1 MRAVVLAGGLGTR
14 LRPYT
19 TIIPKPL
26 VPVGDR
32 PILQHIIDRLSS
44 AGFRDIDLC
53 VNYLGGLIR
62 AYFSES
68 AVVPEGVRLR
78 WHWEESPLGTAGA
91 LKMIPDLSGSFIVM
105 NGDVLTS
112 LDYRD
117 LYEFHCESDAALTIA
132 MHQKAVNID
141 LGVIECVAGGVLGY
155 IEKPTL
161 NYDVSMGV
169 YVYDARALDY
179 LPDGECQF
187 PDLVHR
193 LILAGERV
201 VGYRNDAIWYDI
213 GTMSEYE
220 RAISDAALMSMM
232 YDAVDNDAAA
242 AAVDL
247 TTANRLQSVKG

>member
-1 MRAVVLAGGLGTR
+1 MRAVILAGGLGTR

-26 VPVGDR
+26 VPVGER
-32 PILQHIIDRLSS
+32 PILQHIIERLSA

-62 AYFSES
+62 AYFNES
-68 AVVPEGVRLR
+68 AELPESVRLR
-78 WHWEESPLGTAGA
+78 WHWEDSPLGTAGA
-91 LKMIPDLSGSFIVM
+91 LRTIPDLSGSFIVM
-105 NGDVLTS
+105 NGDILTS

-117 LYEFHCESDAALTIA
+117 LYEFHCASDAALTIA
-132 MHQKAVNID
+132 MHQKSVNID
-141 LGVIECVAGGVLGY
+141 LGVIECVAGGVRDY

-169 YVYDARALDY
+169 YVYDARALSH

-187 PDLVHR
+187 PILVQR
-193 LILAGERV
+193 LIAAGERV
-201 VGYRNDAIWYDI
+201 VGYRSDAIWYDI

-220 RAISDAALMSMM
+220 RAISDAALMATM
-232 YDAVDNDAAA
+232 YQAVDNESGAI
-242 AAVDL
+242 DL
-247 TTANRLQSVKG
+247 ASANGAHSVKS